1 MGRVIMGNRELLNSG
16 EEAKECLIT
25 LDRTVEPES
34 EIEALLS
41 ELEVLRREN
50 EELRQLASEVHEVRD
65 LPSEEVRVLVREYA
79 LGVPKDVPIFRGV
92 RPVSESCCCGGG
104 DGGSLQGGVPF
115 MSESQVISRP
125 REGTR
130 VEGVE
135 RAIVSCRKPVSKP
148 LKIRQTDEHHA
159 FQYTLR
165 GNVIFTV
172 EKSYLRQKD
181 E

>member
-1 MGRVIMGNRELLNSG
+1 
-16 EEAKECLIT
+16 
-25 LDRTVEPES
+25 
-34 EIEALLS
+34 
-41 ELEVLRREN
+41 
-50 EELRQLASEVHEVRD
+50 
-65 LPSEEVRVLVREYA
+65 
-79 LGVPKDVPIFRGV
+79 
-92 RPVSESCCCGGG
+92 
-104 DGGSLQGGVPF
+104 

-165 GNVIFTV
+165 SNVIFTV
-172 EKSYLRQKD
+172 EKSYLRQRD